1 MFQKLDKLDKL
12 LVSKSGQ
19 ITGNFKTA
27 TFVAIGVYLIGITLW
42 RYYSLGIT
50 DKAVPNIIIG
60 LGSFFALK
68 YQKLNY
74 VSPVGIVRETHTWVT
89 HHREIMKWEEI
100 KFITIMHKRS
110 EAMLFFERDIL
121 GWKVLFD
128 ENQVDDLKRLF
139 KKYIPDIDVNNIQR

>member
-19 ITGNFKTA
+19 TTGNFKTA
-27 TFVAIGVYLIGITLW
+27 TFAAIGVYLIGITLW

-60 LGSFFALK
+60 LSSFFALK

-74 VSPVGIVRETHTWVT
+74 VSPIGIVRETHTWVT

-110 EAMLFFERDIL
+110 EAMLFFERDLL

-128 ENQVDDLKRLF
+128 EIQVDDLRKLF